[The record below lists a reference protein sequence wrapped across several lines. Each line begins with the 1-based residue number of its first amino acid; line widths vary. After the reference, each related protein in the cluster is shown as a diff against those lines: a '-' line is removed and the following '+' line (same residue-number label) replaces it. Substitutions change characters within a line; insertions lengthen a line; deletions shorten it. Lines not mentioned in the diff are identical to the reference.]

1 MGNNNNNNNNNNNK
15 NNFLL
20 FIEKE
25 ATVNTSI
32 YIVKFFLI
40 ILLFLSLRTI
50 RRYVTQLKNS
60 FQKKNIFPSTAS
72 YNKNNRAYLTFGRL
86 NREFKINLNITKHQ
100 KNNYTRTQFTITT
113 NVYKFKNSNNL
124 TTTKITIKVSS
135 IGFIVDEQIF

>member
-1 MGNNNNNNNNNNNK
+1 MFQVVSK
-15 NNFLL
+15 LSKIIYSLQQQQKKQL
-20 FIEKE
+20 FAIYWKRFHEKE

-100 KNNYTRTQFTITT
+100 K
-113 NVYKFKNSNNL
+113 K
-124 TTTKITIKVSS
+124 
-135 IGFIVDEQIF
+135 